1 MSRIGKKIIE
11 IPAGVTVQQNAG
23 TIEVKGSKGV
33 LTFVVPTGIS
43 VSIDGNIVSVTR
55 SGDEREERSLHGLT
69 RAMIANMVMGVTEG
83 FTKKLEIIG
92 VGYKA
97 NVSGKVLNLSLGFSH
112 PVDMEAPEGIE
123 ISMDKDAKNT
133 VVISGI
139 DKQKVGEFAANIR
152 KLRKPEPYKGK
163 GIRYVGEYVRRKAG
177 KTAGKK

>member
-1 MSRIGKKIIE
+1 MSRIGKKIIT
-11 IPAGVTVQQNAG
+11 IPAGVTVVVSDAVV
-23 TIEVKGSKGV
+23 EVKGPKGV
-33 LTFVVPTGIS
+33 LLFTIPSGIS
-43 VSIDGNIVSVTR
+43 VGVEDSTISVSR
-55 SGDEREERSLHGLT
+55 SSDDREDRSLHGLT
-69 RAMIANMVMGVTEG
+69 RAMIANMIEGVTQG

-97 NVSGKVLNLSLGFSH
+97 QVIGRTLNLSLGFSH

-123 ISMDKDAKNT
+123 VSMDKDAKNT
-133 VVISGI
+133 VVIFGI

-163 GIRYVGEYVRRKAG
+163 GIRYLGEYVRRKAG